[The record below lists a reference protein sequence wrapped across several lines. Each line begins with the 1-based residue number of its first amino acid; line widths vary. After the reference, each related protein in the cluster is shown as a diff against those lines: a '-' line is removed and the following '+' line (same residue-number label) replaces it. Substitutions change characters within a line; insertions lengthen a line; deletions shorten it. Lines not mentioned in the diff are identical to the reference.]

1 MYSRNQIEQILF
13 LDIETASVAPEFA
26 ALPEN
31 LQQLWERK
39 SELLKERADEPHTP
53 ADLYKNRAAIFA
65 EFGKVVCVSCG
76 VIRFHEDRPTIKL
89 KSFFGESE
97 KDLLQALAQML
108 NPFTAKPD
116 RNLCAHNGK
125 EFDFPYLGRRYL
137 INGLPLPTVLSDMQ
151 TKKPWEI
158 KLLDTMQLW
167 KFGDYKSFTSLDLLC
182 AVFGVP
188 SPKEDMDGSQVGRVF
203 WEERDYARIARYCER
218 DVVATAQVLLRM
230 CGEPLIHADDILSA
244 ANEGSPTA

>member
-1 MYSRNQIEQILF
+1 MFSRGQIEQILF
-13 LDIETASVAPEFA
+13 LDIETASVAPDFH

-31 LQQLWERK
+31 LQQLWSRK
-39 SELLKERADEPHTP
+39 AELLKERADEPHTP
-53 ADLYKNRAAIFA
+53 EDLYRNRAAIFA

-76 VIRFHEDRPTIKL
+76 IVKFVDERPTLRL
-89 KSFFGESE
+89 KSFFGADETAILR
-97 KDLLQALAQML
+97 DLSQML
-108 NPFTAKPD
+108 NQFLTGRPE

-137 INGLPLPTVLSDMQ
+137 INGLPLPSVLADLQ
-151 TKKPWEI
+151 NKKPWEVR
-158 KLLDTMQLW
+158 LLDTMQIW
-167 KFGDYKSFTSLDLLC
+167 KFGDFKSFTSLDLLC

-203 WEERDYARIARYCER
+203 WQEQDHGKIAKYCER

-230 CGEPLIHADDILSA
+230 SGESLIKEADIQHA
-244 ANEGSPTA
+244 